1 LRKQSEGGNDVND
14 LQAAGYIPTKAMVVE
29 FPEDGA
35 FYEGDTYQELVTR
48 MAEARGIDYQEAE
61 DETRW
66 HIRADFAEKWTFSA
80 SILGMELSEQIDP
93 DTDETLII
101 SAARGGR
108 FILYDNQAA
117 Q

>member
-1 LRKQSEGGNDVND
+1 MDDVQTD
-14 LQAAGYIPTKAMVVE
+14 EPAGYTPTQAMVVE

-35 FYEGDTYQELVTR
+35 FYEGDTYQELVAN
-48 MAEARGIDYQEAE
+48 MAMARGIDYEDAE

-80 SILGMELSEQIDP
+80 QVMGMTLTEEIDP
-93 DTDETLII
+93 DTDETLIV

-108 FILYDNQAA
+108 FILYDNEAA